1 MKGARIL
8 GIAVNRQ
15 QKAPSLWNKSILG
28 AAICA
33 AVSFAACAAAQHGAV
48 NAPAAGQQILRA
60 ATQAPTVGPMEHFTG
75 RARVDPL
82 FPVDEDINASGAYV
96 TFEPGARSAWHTH
109 PAGQRLVVTSG
120 VGLTQEWGKPVQE
133 IRPGDVVWCPPGVK
147 HWHGAAPTTAMTHL
161 AVTGSV
167 DGKRVTWM
175 EKVTDEQYNAA
186 GAAAPRGHE
195 TMTAEEAL
203 SAKQQAIP
211 LIAAFMATSDMP
223 KLNAAL
229 NQGLDAGLTISET
242 KEILVQLYAYVG
254 FPRSLNALGE
264 LMKVVEAR
272 KQRGI
277 QDAPGRE
284 PSRAIPTGDALV
296 AIGTANQTKIS
307 GAPVQGPLFDFAP
320 VINQYLQAHLF
331 GDIFERD
338 NLDWQSRELATV
350 GALAA
355 TPGVE
360 PQLRSHMAASMR
372 VGLTAGQL
380 RQLTEVLAERGEA
393 DAAKRAIDAL
403 TQALAAMQREE

>member
-1 MKGARIL
+1 MNDARAEITAL
-8 GIAVNRQ
+8 DRPASGQARVCVAVL
-15 QKAPSLWNKSILG
+15 AASI
-28 AAICA
+28 
-33 AVSFAACAAAQHGAV
+33 AACAGGQPGV
-48 NAPAAGQQILRA
+48 MMLPAAGQQITRA
-60 ATQAPTVGPMEHFTG
+60 GTQAPTAAPMEHFTG

-82 FPVDEDINASGAYV
+82 FPPDASIHAAGAYV

-120 VGLTQEWGKPVQE
+120 VGLTQEWGKDVQQ

-147 HWHGAAPTTAMTHL
+147 HWHGGSPTTTMTHL

-167 DGKRVTWM
+167 DGKSVTWL
-175 EKVTDEQYNAA
+175 ERVTDEQYNA
-186 GAAAPRGHE
+186 GGPVAPGGQE
-195 TMTAEEAL
+195 AMTTEQSL
-203 SAKQQAIP
+203 SARQQAIP
-211 LIAAFMATSDMP
+211 QVAAFMAASNMP
-223 KLNAAL
+223 KLTAAL
-229 NQGLDAGLTISET
+229 NQGLDAGLTISES

-264 LMKVVEAR
+264 LMKVLEAR

-277 QDAPGRE
+277 RDTPGRE
-284 PSRAIPTGDALV
+284 PSRAIPIGEALV

-360 PQLRSHMAASMR
+360 PQLRSHMAASLR

-380 RQLTEVLAERGEA
+380 HQLADVLAARGEA
-393 DAAKRAIDAL
+393 DAAKRARDAL
-403 TQALAAMQREE
+403 SQALSAMQGKQ